1 MIDVINEYFF
11 AAMLLLFTVDWH
23 YLEIILI
30 ELENINPFMFYLYID
45 VLEQLSY
52 YKQYSHNHFFNLQ
65 IIVQIATITS

>member
-30 ELENINPFMFYLYID
+30 ELENINPFINFI
-45 VLEQLSY
+45 VL
-52 YKQYSHNHFFNLQ
+52 F
-65 IIVQIATITS
+65 